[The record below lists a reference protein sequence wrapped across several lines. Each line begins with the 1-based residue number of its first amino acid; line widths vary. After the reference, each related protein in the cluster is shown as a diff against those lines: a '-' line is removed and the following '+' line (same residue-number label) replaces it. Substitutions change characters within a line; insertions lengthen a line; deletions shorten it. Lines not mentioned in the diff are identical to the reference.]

1 MKLSREHLPF
11 SAALQCAL
19 IFDIVRNHILPR
31 GAPMLLQI
39 QDGTLSIG
47 AQTVL
52 AHFDFEIRG
61 NEKIAIVGRNGCGKT
76 TLLRLL
82 AGELS
87 LDRDDHSKA
96 QGILTSRSL
105 TTGLLCQQAF
115 SDTTITVEE
124 ELLKSC
130 PCPDKWDRERFTW
143 EQEYDRLFTG
153 FGFSKEDKR
162 KRLSQFSGGE
172 QTKIALIRLLLAHP
186 DILLLDEPTNHL
198 DVETTEWLEEYLRQY
213 AGAVVMV
220 SHDRFFLDRTA
231 DTVCEFRQQ
240 KLIRYAGNYTSYKEQ
255 KSRDLAIQERSY
267 RHQQEEIER
276 LEELIERFKNK
287 PKKAA
292 FARSRKKILERMPK
306 IEKPP
311 VEDYHMF
318 TGALEP
324 SVRSAKWVLEAE
336 HLQIG
341 YDKTLLE
348 LSLRIRRGQKIGI
361 IGPNGAGKS
370 TFLKT
375 AAGLIPPVKGT
386 LTLGQQVL
394 MGYFD
399 QQTAALQSDLTV
411 VEHFHEQF
419 PSLTDKEVRQT
430 LGAFLFTGKDTAK
443 KVSSLSGGEKS
454 RLVLAEL
461 FKSCPNFFVLDEPTN
476 HMDIPAKETLES
488 AFRAYTG
495 TLLFV
500 SHDRYFIRQVAESLL
515 IFDDQSVFYYPF
527 GYEHYLA
534 HRNQG
539 SGEELAASLRAEEQ
553 ALLSGLQSVP
563 MPERHRLREYSTE
576 QSYEDWQLRLL
587 TEPMEQTRMELEQF
601 WNARDEIQEWT
612 DPAYAEDCLLKET
625 ALTDAYTK
633 CCLAWYDKWAEF
645 HPEPDKETWLLPS

>member
-1 MKLSREHLPF
+1 M
-11 SAALQCAL
+11 
-19 IFDIVRNHILPR
+19 
-31 GAPMLLQI
+31 
-39 QDGTLSIG
+39 
-47 AQTVL
+47 
-52 AHFDFEIRG
+52 
-61 NEKIAIVGRNGCGKT
+61 
-76 TLLRLL
+76 
-82 AGELS
+82 
-87 LDRDDHSKA
+87 
-96 QGILTSRSL
+96 
-105 TTGLLCQQAF
+105 
-115 SDTTITVEE
+115 
-124 ELLKSC
+124 
-130 PCPDKWDRERFTW
+130 
-143 EQEYDRLFTG
+143 
-153 FGFSKEDKR
+153 
-162 KRLSQFSGGE
+162 
-172 QTKIALIRLLLAHP
+172 
-186 DILLLDEPTNHL
+186 
-198 DVETTEWLEEYLRQY
+198 ETTEWLEEYLRQY

-318 TGALEP
+318 TGTLEP

-375 AAGLIPPVKGT
+375 AAGLIPPIKGT

-419 PSLTDKEVRQT
+419 PSLTDKEARQT

-534 HRNQG
+534 HRNLG

-563 MPERHRLREYSTE
+563 MPERHRLREYSIE

-645 HPEPDKETWLLPS
+645 HPEPDKETGLLPS

>member
-1 MKLSREHLPF
+1 
-11 SAALQCAL
+11 
-19 IFDIVRNHILPR
+19 
-31 GAPMLLQI
+31 
-39 QDGTLSIG
+39 
-47 AQTVL
+47 
-52 AHFDFEIRG
+52 
-61 NEKIAIVGRNGCGKT
+61 
-76 TLLRLL
+76 
-82 AGELS
+82 
-87 LDRDDHSKA
+87 
-96 QGILTSRSL
+96 
-105 TTGLLCQQAF
+105 
-115 SDTTITVEE
+115 
-124 ELLKSC
+124 
-130 PCPDKWDRERFTW
+130 
-143 EQEYDRLFTG
+143 
-153 FGFSKEDKR
+153 
-162 KRLSQFSGGE
+162 
-172 QTKIALIRLLLAHP
+172 
-186 DILLLDEPTNHL
+186 
-198 DVETTEWLEEYLRQY
+198 
-213 AGAVVMV
+213 
-220 SHDRFFLDRTA
+220 
-231 DTVCEFRQQ
+231 
-240 KLIRYAGNYTSYKEQ
+240 
-255 KSRDLAIQERSY
+255 
-267 RHQQEEIER
+267 
-276 LEELIERFKNK
+276 
-287 PKKAA
+287 
-292 FARSRKKILERMPK
+292 MPK

-430 LGAFLFTGKDTAK
+430 LDAFLFTGKDTAK

-576 QSYEDWQLRLL
+576 QSYEDWQLRLM
-587 TEPMEQTRMELEQF
+587 TEPMEQTRMDLEQF

-612 DPAYAEDCLLKET
+612 DPAYAEECLAQET
-625 ALTDAYTK
+625 ILTDAYTK

-645 HPEPDKETWLLPS
+645 HPEPDKETGLLPS

>member
-1 MKLSREHLPF
+1 
-11 SAALQCAL
+11 
-19 IFDIVRNHILPR
+19 
-31 GAPMLLQI
+31 MLLQI

-87 LDRDDHSKA
+87 LDRDDRSKA

-115 SDTTITVEE
+115 SNTTITVEE

-153 FGFSKEDKR
+153 FGFSKEDKK

-198 DVETTEWLEEYLRQY
+198 DVETTEWLEKYLRQY

-255 KSRDLAIQERSY
+255 KSKDLAIQERSY

-311 VEDYHMF
+311 VEDYHIF

-430 LGAFLFTGKDTAK
+430 LDAFLFTGKDTAK

-587 TEPMEQTRMELEQF
+587 TEPMEQTRTELEQF

-645 HPEPDKETWLLPS
+645 HPEPDKETGLLPS

>member
-1 MKLSREHLPF
+1 
-11 SAALQCAL
+11 
-19 IFDIVRNHILPR
+19 
-31 GAPMLLQI
+31 MLLQI
-39 QDGTLSIG
+39 QDGTLSVG

-115 SDTTITVEE
+115 SDTTITVKE

-267 RHQQEEIER
+267 RHQQEEKLNKDGIPYGKESVINVAADLLPQLMER
-276 LEELIERFKNK
+276 RESFL
-287 PKKAA
+287 A

-645 HPEPDKETWLLPS
+645 HPEPDKETGLLPS

>member
-1 MKLSREHLPF
+1 MLQLVSVLIQRSPRQPLQNHVAGHCLNIIIYTQQ
-11 SAALQCAL
+11 AALCVTDLRSFATDAITQA
-19 IFDIVRNHILPR
+19 VMVNT
-31 GAPMLLQI
+31 GN
-39 QDGTLSIG
+39 TLHLAFKLHAGRIG
-47 AQTVL
+47 AGGSFQVFCGAQLCKHLT
-52 AHFDFEIRG
+52 FD
-61 NEKIAIVGRNGCGKT
+61 AP
-76 TLLRLL
+76 LL
-82 AGELS
+82 AACCYPA
-87 LDRDDHSKA
+87 R
-96 QGILTSRSL
+96 
-105 TTGLLCQQAF
+105 F
-115 SDTTITVEE
+115 ITAAI
-124 ELLKSC
+124 
-130 PCPDKWDRERFTW
+130 W
-143 EQEYDRLFTG
+143 
-153 FGFSKEDKR
+153 
-162 KRLSQFSGGE
+162 
-172 QTKIALIRLLLAHP
+172 IALHP

-267 RHQQEEIER
+267 RHQQEEIKR

-430 LGAFLFTGKDTAK
+430 LGAFLFTGKDTTK

-576 QSYEDWQLRLL
+576 QSYEDWQLRLM
-587 TEPMEQTRMELEQF
+587 TEPMEQTRMDLEQF

-612 DPAYAEDCLLKET
+612 DPAYAEECLAQET
-625 ALTDAYTK
+625 ILTDAYTK

-645 HPEPDKETWLLPS
+645 HPEPDKETGLLPS

>member
-1 MKLSREHLPF
+1 
-11 SAALQCAL
+11 
-19 IFDIVRNHILPR
+19 
-31 GAPMLLQI
+31 
-39 QDGTLSIG
+39 
-47 AQTVL
+47 
-52 AHFDFEIRG
+52 
-61 NEKIAIVGRNGCGKT
+61 
-76 TLLRLL
+76 
-82 AGELS
+82 
-87 LDRDDHSKA
+87 
-96 QGILTSRSL
+96 
-105 TTGLLCQQAF
+105 
-115 SDTTITVEE
+115 
-124 ELLKSC
+124 
-130 PCPDKWDRERFTW
+130 
-143 EQEYDRLFTG
+143 
-153 FGFSKEDKR
+153 
-162 KRLSQFSGGE
+162 
-172 QTKIALIRLLLAHP
+172 
-186 DILLLDEPTNHL
+186 
-198 DVETTEWLEEYLRQY
+198 
-213 AGAVVMV
+213 
-220 SHDRFFLDRTA
+220 
-231 DTVCEFRQQ
+231 
-240 KLIRYAGNYTSYKEQ
+240 
-255 KSRDLAIQERSY
+255 
-267 RHQQEEIER
+267 
-276 LEELIERFKNK
+276 
-287 PKKAA
+287 
-292 FARSRKKILERMPK
+292 
-306 IEKPP
+306 
-311 VEDYHMF
+311 
-318 TGALEP
+318 
-324 SVRSAKWVLEAE
+324 
-336 HLQIG
+336 
-341 YDKTLLE
+341 
-348 LSLRIRRGQKIGI
+348 
-361 IGPNGAGKS
+361 
-370 TFLKT
+370 
-375 AAGLIPPVKGT
+375 
-386 LTLGQQVL
+386 

-534 HRNQG
+534 HRNLG

-612 DPAYAEDCLLKET
+612 DPTYAEECLLKET
-625 ALTDAYTK
+625 TLTDAYTK

-645 HPEPDKETWLLPS
+645 HPEPDKETGLLPS